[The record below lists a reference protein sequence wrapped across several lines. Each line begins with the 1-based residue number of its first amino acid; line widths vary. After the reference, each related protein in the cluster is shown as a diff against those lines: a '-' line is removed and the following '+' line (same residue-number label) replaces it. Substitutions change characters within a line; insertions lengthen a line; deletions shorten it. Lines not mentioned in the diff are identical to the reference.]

1 VFGLGCILCEILT
14 FSPPYRAGTFSDTW
28 RQAANGDTAAVL
40 ARLDA
45 CGGAEPLV
53 RLAHLESGQRRA
65 EEQLVRFFDLSVD
78 LFCNASLSGYFRRV
92 NGNFVRVLGYPESTL
107 LQHRFLEFVHPDDRE
122 ATLSEVAGLSRGET
136 TIQFRNR
143 YRRVDGDYAWLEW
156 NARAVP
162 EEGVI
167 YAVARDV
174 TALTRDRQVEL
185 LIKDRDALR
194 ARVDTL
200 ERLLRGG
207 GA

>member
-1 VFGLGCILCEILT
+1 M
-14 FSPPYRAGTFSDTW
+14 
-28 RQAANGDTAAVL
+28 
-40 ARLDA
+40 
-45 CGGAEPLV
+45 
-53 RLAHLESGQRRA
+53 
-65 EEQLVRFFDLSVD
+65 
-78 LFCNASLSGYFRRV
+78 
-92 NGNFVRVLGYPESTL
+92 
-107 LQHRFLEFVHPDDRE
+107 
-122 ATLSEVAGLSRGET
+122 AGLSRGET

-143 YRRVDGDYAWLEW
+143 YRRIDGDYVWLEW

-174 TALTRDRQVEL
+174 TALARDRQVEL
-185 LIKDRDALR
+185 LLKDRDALR